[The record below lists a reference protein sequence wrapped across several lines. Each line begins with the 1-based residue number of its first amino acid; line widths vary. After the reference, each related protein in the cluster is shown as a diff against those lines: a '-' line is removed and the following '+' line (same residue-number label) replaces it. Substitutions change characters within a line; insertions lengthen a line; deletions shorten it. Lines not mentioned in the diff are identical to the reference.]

1 MKSLA
6 GWFYA
11 NKLSLNIQKNNFL
24 VFSPKNMDNVM
35 TAIKLG
41 NQQILQ
47 VRNTKFLGI
56 YIDDGL
62 EWGDHINHITKEIA
76 SGANKVCTYSVDF
89 NTFRVEMFDTFRE
102 PHFFTFSVIFS
113 HIASIFTFSVEFF
126 FTFSYLFTCSGI
138 FTFEGATGVRCFTVV
153 LG

>member
-11 NKLSLNIQKNNFL
+11 NKLSLNIQKNNLL

-56 YIDDGL
+56 CIDDGL
-62 EWGDHINHITKEIA
+62 EWGDHINH
-76 SGANKVCTYSVDF
+76 
-89 NTFRVEMFDTFRE
+89 FRLLND
-102 PHFFTFSVIFS
+102 I
-113 HIASIFTFSVEFF
+113 
-126 FTFSYLFTCSGI
+126 YLLTI
-138 FTFEGATGVRCFTVV
+138 
-153 LG
+153 